1 VSNDMVIGWFR
12 RIIHTKQQLAD
23 WFKYLHHES
32 CKIYKTGTS
41 KVKLEKAMEL
51 AELGFYNKKNGFEG
65 AYDVIDFYN
74 KTFNNT
80 LETTRGSS
88 IMQMTR

>member
-1 VSNDMVIGWFR
+1 MVIVWFR

-23 WFKYLHHES
+23 WFKYLHHERR
-32 CKIYKTGTS
+32 KMFTTGTS
-41 KVKLEKAMEL
+41 KVKLENAMEQ
-51 AELGFYNKKNGFEG
+51 AELGFYNKNNGFEG
-65 AYDVIDFYN
+65 AYDVIDFFN

>member
-1 VSNDMVIGWFR
+1 MVIGWFR

-41 KVKLEKAMEL
+41 KVKLEKAMEQ
-51 AELGFYNKKNGFEG
+51 EEW
-65 AYDVIDFYN
+65 I
-74 KTFNNT
+74 
-80 LETTRGSS
+80 
-88 IMQMTR
+88 